1 VFCRFESFDGGYR
14 FDMYLHDY
22 MVKKKMYK
30 TAAIF
35 KKEADIC
42 DNPVGKVLFLAGS
55 YFMSLLFLF

>member
-1 VFCRFESFDGGYR
+1 
-14 FDMYLHDY
+14 MYLHDY
-22 MVKKKMYK
+22 MVKKKMHK

-42 DNPVGKVLFLAGS
+42 DNPVGNVLFLTGS